1 MDEQGNIKGVMKG
14 TFSISRP
21 DGMLEGTFVGK
32 ISGNLLTGD
41 IFDEGTWIAV
51 KNTGVFANVKAG
63 GKWSA
68 ELHFGTIPGTSIFT
82 LVGPLTWEGKYI
94 TVPKKFG
101 KSNGADDD

>member
-1 MDEQGNIKGVMKG
+1 MDDQGNVKGVMKG

-32 ISGNLLTGD
+32 ISGNLLTGN

-51 KNTGVFANVKAG
+51 KNTGVFAKVKAG

-68 ELHFGTIPGTSIFT
+68 HLQFNGVT
-82 LVGPLTWEGKYI
+82 LAGPLTWEGKYT